1 MDLELTCRLL
11 LSTHNSHYD
20 VWMFTV
26 NCWAL
31 MMVLIPKLPSVYL
44 PSQAILTRVFSSTEC
59 GFSESTNSIS
69 RNHPTTTNKPLDSLL
84 HLYFMA
90 SKAYIVRC
98 LSYQVWFIRDGNTT
112 HIVEQCSSNTGLVT
126 FPGKQDLGL
135 SRSMLKRYLW
145 ELGYLPGCYWD

>member
-1 MDLELTCRLL
+1 MDLELTCRFL
-11 LSTHNSHYD
+11 LSTHYSHYD

-69 RNHPTTTNKPLDSLL
+69 RNHPITTNKPLDSLL

-90 SKAYIVRC
+90 SKAYIRSLSRLSSLGSLGMGIQRTSSNNVR
-98 LSYQVWFIRDGNTT
+98 VIRD
-112 HIVEQCSSNTGLVT
+112 
-126 FPGKQDLGL
+126 
-135 SRSMLKRYLW
+135 
-145 ELGYLPGCYWD
+145 